1 MKRRTHAFTF
11 VEILAAM
18 VFLGI
23 TIPVIV
29 SALTVS
35 NRAAVT
41 AERGAI
47 AAQLAENKLSE
58 LLLDDAWSSAGGGGD
73 FGVEYPGY
81 RYALTKRD
89 WESGVMTELTLEV
102 FYKVQGVEQ
111 SAQLCTLVNEELTQP

>member
-1 MKRRTHAFTF
+1 MNRRTHAFTF
-11 VEILAAM
+11 VEVLAAM

-41 AERGAI
+41 AERGTI
-47 AAQLAENKLSE
+47 AAQLAENKLGE
-58 LLLDDAWSSAGGGGD
+58 LLLGDAWSGAGGGGD

-89 WESGVMTELTLEV
+89 WESGAMTELTLEV
-102 FYKVQGVEQ
+102 SYKVQGVEH
-111 SAQLCTLVNEELTQP
+111 SARLCTLVNEDLTQP